1 MLGRARTVLT
11 VSKLHLITIFQRS
24 TLEHIAAS
32 RGEQLVKGELPKA
45 FISAVLNSSVH
56 ATPTFQRVLMYALA
70 VTMTHPDI
78 VSNQTNK
85 KKQRDT
91 AYFKTSIGSHLRLAG
106 RTMNRLDWY
115 VTTVLCVERRL
126 VVWGVQPFTAIT
138 LLYRDGAGAPIRRR
152 LEA

>member
-45 FISAVLNSSVH
+45 FIRAVSNSSVH
-56 ATPTFQRVLMYALA
+56 ATPTIQRVLMYALA

-78 VSNQTNK
+78 VSNQTN
-85 KKQRDT
+85 QQ
-91 AYFKTSIGSHLRLAG
+91 KTKGYYVLQDVDWLPSALGGKNDEPFGLVRYN
-106 RTMNRLDWY
+106 RTVCREETGG
-115 VTTVLCVERRL
+115 VGCTTIHCHHSSLS
-126 VVWGVQPFTAIT
+126 
-138 LLYRDGAGAPIRRR
+138 
-152 LEA
+152 